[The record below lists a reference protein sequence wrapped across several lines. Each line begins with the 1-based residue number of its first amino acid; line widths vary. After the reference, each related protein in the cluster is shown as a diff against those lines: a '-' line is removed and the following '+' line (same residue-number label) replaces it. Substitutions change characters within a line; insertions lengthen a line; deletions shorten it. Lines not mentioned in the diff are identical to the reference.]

1 MLSFKPVCHQI
12 IYWSLKGECQTWTP
26 RSHGILLAQLRQVA
40 AYFNP
45 EVSRLHKCKLLS
57 AANLQPAL
65 RTSHKHLLNLPESI
79 RVSCQGLNK
88 SGCGKRMRNVALFL
102 FILSSVKHMLLR
114 GKIRVK
120 TRLLSVSFGSET
132 SCGYTFICMGQTGIT
147 ILAFTGNDME
157 SCFFRL
163 VKTRSGLSQSSL
175 AAPRHLWVLRWQMQ
189 SVLSASNHRAPLRTA
204 KSNQAS

>member
-1 MLSFKPVCHQI
+1 MCHQI
-12 IYWSLKGECQTWTP
+12 IYWSLKEECQTWTL
-26 RSHGILLAQLRQVA
+26 RSRGILVAQFRQVA

-45 EVSRLHKCKLLS
+45 EVTRLHKCKLSS

-65 RTSHKHLLNLPESI
+65 RTSHKLLLNLPESV

-114 GKIRVK
+114 GEIRVK
-120 TRLLSVSFGSET
+120 TRFLSVSFDSET
-132 SCGYTFICMGQTGIT
+132 SCGYTFICMGRTGIT
-147 ILAFTGNDME
+147 IVTFTCNDME
-157 SCFFRL
+157 NCFFSL
-163 VKTRSGLSQSSL
+163 VKPRSGLSQSSL
-175 AAPRHLWVLRWQMQ
+175 AALRRLRVLRWQMQ
-189 SVLSASNHRAPLRTA
+189 SVLSVSNHRAPLKTA